1 MTFRQ
6 VEKIVEALSYSFI
19 KHKLC
24 PRINSNYE
32 CTPNLKFL
40 AIFSENRPEWY
51 ISELAA
57 ISDSVCIVPVAVEQ
71 QFLSHKR
78 IAKLLNDTEATT
90 IAVSAKTISTILQLK
105 A

>member
-6 VEKIVEALSYSFI
+6 VETVVEALSYSFI

-24 PRINSNYE
+24 PRITSNCE
-32 CTPNLKFL
+32 GTPDLKFL
-40 AIFSENRPEWY
+40 AIFAENRPEWY

-57 ISDSVCIVPVAVEQ
+57 VSDSVCIVPVAVEQ

-78 IAKLLNDTEATT
+78 IAKLLNDTQATT
-90 IAVSAKTISTILQLK
+90 IAVSAKTISSIL
-105 A
+105 